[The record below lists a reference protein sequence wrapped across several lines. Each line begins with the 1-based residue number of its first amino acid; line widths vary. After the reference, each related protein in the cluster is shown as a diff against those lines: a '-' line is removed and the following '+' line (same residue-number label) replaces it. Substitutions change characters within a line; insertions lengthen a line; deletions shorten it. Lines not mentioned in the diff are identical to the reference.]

1 MRHHAIGSGLAGVLL
16 MVGGLGAAGLSL
28 ASSRESSRMVAPVE
42 AQVFRVEGADGPPD
56 LSCDAARAAAHPD
69 LMKSPSN
76 APPPKPK
83 APPTEKGPE
92 PDLEQMPA
100 LVLDGKELSTTDLP
114 GWDLASLPPQHLEGP
129 ASAIRDIGEVM
140 RAADLG
146 ARVRITV
153 FGASHVGGD
162 FWTGQIRRDLQARYG
177 DLGHGFVLPAA
188 LFEGWRGNDINLC
201 RTDDWFPDYAGK
213 RDGRDDGLLGFAG
226 MSVSSKNDAS
236 FGWIE
241 TTRTNPLGRSVSSYD
256 VYALGQP
263 GGGHLELTV
272 DAAGPRT
279 VSTDAAA
286 PTLLRWRLN
295 VGDGPHRLTLSPL
308 GDGEVRV
315 FGVSAEREGSG
326 VIVDAM
332 GVRGKTARS
341 QLSWDRQMAASG
353 LLALNPDMVVLAY
366 GTNEAADVS
375 YTFEQYRSDL
385 REVLREVRRVVPD
398 VACALVGPSD
408 RAVEQRSGGW
418 RVWDR
423 TAGIAQVQREVAPE
437 FNCAFWDMQ
446 QATGGPGSMVAWRL
460 MKPTM
465 AAGDLIHFSAAGY
478 ALLGDR
484 FVAALDEA
492 RASAR

>member
-1 MRHHAIGSGLAGVLL
+1 MGRHAGVSGIAGLALMAGGLGLAG
-16 MVGGLGAAGLSL
+16 MSL
-28 ASSRESSRMVAPVE
+28 ASSRESSRIVAPVE
-42 AQVFRVEGADGPPD
+42 AQVFRVEGANGPPD
-56 LSCDAARAAAHPD
+56 LSCDAARAAAKPE
-69 LMKSPSN
+69 LMKAPSN
-76 APPPKPK
+76 APPPRPRE
-83 APPTEKGPE
+83 ASPEPPPE
-92 PDLEQMPA
+92 PDLDQLPA
-100 LVLDGKELSTTDLP
+100 LVVDGTTLQREALP
-114 GWDLASLPPQHLEGP
+114 GWDLASLPLQRLEGP
-129 ASAIRDIGEVM
+129 DSALRDIGEVM
-140 RAADLG
+140 RAAELG
-146 ARVRITV
+146 ARVRISV

-162 FWTGQIRRDLQARYG
+162 FWTGRIRRDLQARYG

-188 LFEGWRGNDINLC
+188 LFQGWRGNDINLC

-241 TTRTNPLGRSVSSYD
+241 TTRTNPQGRAVSSYD
-256 VYALGQP
+256 VFALGQP

-272 DAAGPRT
+272 DAAGSRT
-279 VSTDAAA
+279 VSTDAAF

-295 VGDGPHRLTLSPL
+295 VADGPHRLTLSPL

-315 FGVSAEREGSG
+315 FGVSAEREGAG

-332 GVRGKTARS
+332 GVRGRTARS

-366 GTNEAADVS
+366 GTNEAADTS
-375 YTFEQYRSDL
+375 YTFEQYRADL

-408 RAVEQRSGGW
+408 RAVEQRGGGY

-423 TAGIAQVQREVAPE
+423 TAGVAAVQREVAPE

-460 MKPTM
+460 MKPAM

-478 ALLGDR
+478 ELLGDR
-484 FVAALDEA
+484 FVAALDETRKLA
-492 RASAR
+492 P